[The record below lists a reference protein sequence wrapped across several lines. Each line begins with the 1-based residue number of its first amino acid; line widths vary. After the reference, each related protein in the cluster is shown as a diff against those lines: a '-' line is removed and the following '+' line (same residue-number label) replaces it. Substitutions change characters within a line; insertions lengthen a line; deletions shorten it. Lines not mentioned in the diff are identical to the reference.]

1 MVGRRWYQSLRHVA
15 FVQHNRMWFAG
26 VVQVALQKAVER
38 CSCATA
44 SVSFAGHIARRML
57 G

>member
-1 MVGRRWYQSLRHVA
+1 
-15 FVQHNRMWFAG
+15 MWLAG

-44 SVSFAGHIARRML
+44 SVSFADCIARRML
-57 G
+57 GRAAAKERQE